1 MSIEKIL
8 GYECSQC
15 IKLYGHSEQRC
26 AFCEEKAYYRDGLIE
41 VKKMADK
48 TTWNEVRMIVDTTLN
63 AYASII
69 DLKDK
74 DELSSLGND
83 IIGIIRDVYYNKKV
97 EAN

>member
-1 MSIEKIL
+1 
-8 GYECSQC
+8 
-15 IKLYGHSEQRC
+15 
-26 AFCEEKAYYRDGLIE
+26 
-41 VKKMADK
+41 MADK

-83 IIGIIRDVYYNKKV
+83 IISIIRDVYYNKKV